1 MEFQSNTPIYLQ
13 LIDMIKLQIISG
25 QLQPGE
31 KLPSVRDLAMQYG
44 VNPNTMQKALSELEW
59 EKLVYTVRTTG
70 RYVTEDAD
78 LIIVAYGT
86 IARIAMSAVEE
97 ARNNGLKV
105 GLIRPIT
112 LWPFPAKVFEKR
124 AETAKSFLC
133 VEMSMGQ
140 MIEDVKLSVNGKKP
154 VYFYGRTGGM
164 VPQQDA
170 ILEEIKK
177 CLDANA

>member
-78 LIIVAYGT
+78 LIQKLRKELAEM
-86 IARIAMSAVEE
+86 RIGEFFTELHKLGYSKAEIRRLLESYMEE
-97 ARNNGLKV
+97 MR
-105 GLIRPIT
+105 
-112 LWPFPAKVFEKR
+112 
-124 AETAKSFLC
+124 
-133 VEMSMGQ
+133 
-140 MIEDVKLSVNGKKP
+140 EDDSVSR
-154 VYFYGRTGGM
+154 V
-164 VPQQDA
+164 
-170 ILEEIKK
+170 
-177 CLDANA
+177 

>member
-13 LIDMIKLQIISG
+13 LIDMVKLQIISG

-78 LIIVAYGT
+78 LIQKLRKELAEM
-86 IARIAMSAVEE
+86 RIGEFFTELHKLGYSKAEIRQLLESYMEE
-97 ARNNGLKV
+97 
-105 GLIRPIT
+105 
-112 LWPFPAKVFEKR
+112 
-124 AETAKSFLC
+124 
-133 VEMSMGQ
+133 
-140 MIEDVKLSVNGKKP
+140 MIEDDSVSR
-154 VYFYGRTGGM
+154 V
-164 VPQQDA
+164 
-170 ILEEIKK
+170 
-177 CLDANA
+177 

>member
-78 LIIVAYGT
+78 LIQKLRKELADM
-86 IARIAMSAVEE
+86 RIGEFFTELHKLGYSKAEIRRLLESYMEE
-97 ARNNGLKV
+97 
-105 GLIRPIT
+105 
-112 LWPFPAKVFEKR
+112 
-124 AETAKSFLC
+124 
-133 VEMSMGQ
+133 
-140 MIEDVKLSVNGKKP
+140 MIEDDSVSR
-154 VYFYGRTGGM
+154 V
-164 VPQQDA
+164 
-170 ILEEIKK
+170 
-177 CLDANA
+177 

>member
-78 LIIVAYGT
+78 LIQKLRKELAEM
-86 IARIAMSAVEE
+86 RIGEFFTELHKLGYSKAEIRRLLESYMEE
-97 ARNNGLKV
+97 
-105 GLIRPIT
+105 
-112 LWPFPAKVFEKR
+112 
-124 AETAKSFLC
+124 
-133 VEMSMGQ
+133 
-140 MIEDVKLSVNGKKP
+140 MIEDDSVSR
-154 VYFYGRTGGM
+154 V
-164 VPQQDA
+164 
-170 ILEEIKK
+170 
-177 CLDANA
+177 

>member
-78 LIIVAYGT
+78 LIQKLRKELAEM
-86 IARIAMSAVEE
+86 RIGEFFTELHKLGYSKAEIWQLLESYMEE
-97 ARNNGLKV
+97 
-105 GLIRPIT
+105 
-112 LWPFPAKVFEKR
+112 
-124 AETAKSFLC
+124 
-133 VEMSMGQ
+133 
-140 MIEDVKLSVNGKKP
+140 MIEDDSVSR
-154 VYFYGRTGGM
+154 V
-164 VPQQDA
+164 
-170 ILEEIKK
+170 
-177 CLDANA
+177 

>member
-78 LIIVAYGT
+78 LIQKLRKELAEM
-86 IARIAMSAVEE
+86 RIGEFFTELHKLGYSKAEIRQLLESYMEE
-97 ARNNGLKV
+97 
-105 GLIRPIT
+105 
-112 LWPFPAKVFEKR
+112 
-124 AETAKSFLC
+124 
-133 VEMSMGQ
+133 
-140 MIEDVKLSVNGKKP
+140 MIEDDSVSR
-154 VYFYGRTGGM
+154 V
-164 VPQQDA
+164 
-170 ILEEIKK
+170 
-177 CLDANA
+177 

>member
-70 RYVTEDAD
+70 RYVTEDSD
-78 LIIVAYGT
+78 LIQNLRKELAEM
-86 IARIAMSAVEE
+86 RIGEFFTELHKLGYSKAEIRRLLESYMEE
-97 ARNNGLKV
+97 
-105 GLIRPIT
+105 
-112 LWPFPAKVFEKR
+112 
-124 AETAKSFLC
+124 
-133 VEMSMGQ
+133 
-140 MIEDVKLSVNGKKP
+140 MIEDDSVSR
-154 VYFYGRTGGM
+154 V
-164 VPQQDA
+164 
-170 ILEEIKK
+170 
-177 CLDANA
+177 